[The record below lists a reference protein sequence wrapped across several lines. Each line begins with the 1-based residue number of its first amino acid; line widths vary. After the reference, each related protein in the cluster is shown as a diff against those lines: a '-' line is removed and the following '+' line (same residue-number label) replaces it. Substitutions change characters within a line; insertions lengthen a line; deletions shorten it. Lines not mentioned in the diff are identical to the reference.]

1 MMALRKPMRLLAL
14 SALLLSSAAS
24 AQDVSAFAQHA
35 QRCREGGGA
44 AACRSAMEQSH
55 RLKNWAE
62 ARKLW
67 RCYTAVLGAEA
78 EMIAA
83 SLPTA
88 PQAEGTSAWQEMR
101 AMCGR

>member
-1 MMALRKPMRLLAL
+1 MRLLVL
-14 SALLLSSAAS
+14 GVLLLGSAAS
-24 AQDVSAFAQHA
+24 AQDLSGFAQQA
-35 QRCREGGGA
+35 ERCRDTGGA
-44 AACRSAMEQSH
+44 AACRAALDQSH

-62 ARKLW
+62 ASKLW

>member
-1 MMALRKPMRLLAL
+1 MALRKPMRLLAL
-14 SALLLSSAAS
+14 SALLLGSAAS

-62 ARKLW
+62 GRKLW

-101 AMCGR
+101 TTCGR

>member
-1 MMALRKPMRLLAL
+1 MRLLAL

-24 AQDVSAFAQHA
+24 AHDVSAFAQHA
-35 QRCREGGGA
+35 QRCREGGGG

-62 ARKLW
+62 GRKLW
-67 RCYTAVLGAEA
+67 RCYTSVLGAEA

-88 PQAEGTSAWQEMR
+88 PQAEGASAWQEMR